1 MSPCSRTL
9 SHEATHGRDGPST
22 SALSMNSAVLS
33 RPRARPAIRAWMVAR
48 RWTLGLAYLLAGP
61 LWPESLLSE
70 ITPVCGL
77 HFPVSHRSS

>member
-1 MSPCSRTL
+1 MCRRAAEPCRMRR
-9 SHEATHGRDGPST
+9 HMVDARPT
-22 SALSMNSAVLS
+22 SAHSMNSAVLS
-33 RPRARPAIRAWMVAR
+33 GPRARPAIRAWMVAAR
-48 RWTLGLAYLLAGP
+48 RTLGFVYLLAGP